1 MSTILDFPSYSESRG
16 VLPRHPSA
24 AELLRETLGA
34 LAPPTRLTVDE
45 AAAAHRRTRV
55 GMAWQEWS
63 NEAAPYLVEPQRM
76 ITSRR
81 YAVVCFV
88 GPAQSLKTTAL
99 IENPIAHAIVCQPR
113 PVHVVQMSRDAAR
126 EFSIEKIGPMIRNS
140 PDLEARRA
148 LGKGADNTF
157 DKVFRQGMRLSI
169 GWPVVSQLSS
179 RSIPLML
186 LTDYDRMP
194 ENVDGEGSPLAL
206 ARNRPKAHG
215 SLGKVVLEGSPGR
228 PVLRDDIAPSGP
240 HEAPPTTG
248 IMAEYNSGTRARWY
262 VDCSDCGEPF
272 EPRYDRLTWPKE
284 AATPA
289 EAGRRAG
296 MTCPHCG
303 VVHGPERKTALNA
316 TGRWLHETRDGSVAP
331 LGDETR
337 ESDIVSYWLQGPA
350 AALSR
355 WADIVTQVLNAE
367 AAAERTGDELPL
379 AAVMN
384 TQVGVPYLSRAL
396 RDEDGLNAE
405 QLKSRA
411 EPRPL
416 GIAPK
421 ETRFITVA
429 VDVQANRF
437 VVQVDAWGPDMRSW
451 LIDRFDIHEPP
462 AEAPRAGERALDP
475 ARYKE
480 DWAAL
485 LPLMSRSY
493 PIEGCDQRLLPEAVA
508 FDTGGPPGVTD
519 NAYRFWRGRRKAGE
533 AKRWRG
539 VRPRGGTDVERAWLD
554 QPKRGS
560 KGRQAARDVTLLFVG
575 SDRLK
580 DAVSASLT
588 RETDGPGAYRLPA
601 TLPDAVYEEFAA
613 ERWTPKGWELKPG
626 VQRNEALDLRVY
638 SLGLT
643 LVLGAERI
651 DWDAPPDWAAELRFN
666 PRAIGGE
673 GAARRVAQAPA
684 ARPKS
689 GPTGADAAWI
699 SPNDDWLTQG

>member
-1 MSTILDFPSYSESRG
+1 
-16 VLPRHPSA
+16 
-24 AELLRETLGA
+24 
-34 LAPPTRLTVDE
+34 
-45 AAAAHRRTRV
+45 
-55 GMAWQEWS
+55 
-63 NEAAPYLVEPQRM
+63 
-76 ITSRR
+76 
-81 YAVVCFV
+81 
-88 GPAQSLKTTAL
+88 
-99 IENPIAHAIVCQPR
+99 
-113 PVHVVQMSRDAAR
+113 
-126 EFSIEKIGPMIRNS
+126 
-140 PDLEARRA
+140 
-148 LGKGADNTF
+148 
-157 DKVFRQGMRLSI
+157 MRLSI

-396 RDEDGLNAE
+396 RDE
-405 QLKSRA
+405 
-411 EPRPL
+411 
-416 GIAPK
+416 
-421 ETRFITVA
+421 
-429 VDVQANRF
+429 
-437 VVQVDAWGPDMRSW
+437 
-451 LIDRFDIHEPP
+451 
-462 AEAPRAGERALDP
+462 
-475 ARYKE
+475 
-480 DWAAL
+480 
-485 LPLMSRSY
+485 
-493 PIEGCDQRLLPEAVA
+493 EGRI
-508 FDTGGPPGVTD
+508 F
-519 NAYRFWRGRRKAGE
+519 YI
-533 AKRWRG
+533 
-539 VRPRGGTDVERAWLD
+539 VER
-554 QPKRGS
+554 P
-560 KGRQAARDVTLLFVG
+560 
-575 SDRLK
+575 
-580 DAVSASLT
+580 
-588 RETDGPGAYRLPA
+588 E
-601 TLPDAVYEEFAA
+601 
-613 ERWTPKGWELKPG
+613 
-626 VQRNEALDLRVY
+626 
-638 SLGLT
+638 
-643 LVLGAERI
+643 
-651 DWDAPPDWAAELRFN
+651 
-666 PRAIGGE
+666 GE
-673 GAARRVAQAPA
+673 GYY
-684 ARPKS
+684 
-689 GPTGADAAWI
+689 
-699 SPNDDWLTQG
+699 